1 MELVKIQLKEAE
13 IIEAIEAR
21 EEAKKTLLIGQVI
34 TVLPKGLKETTK
46 ATITGFKTLPSGKE
60 LIIIVTEDGLRFP
73 ITLNE
78 IVKKVAKKPKVSGRI
93 EASKSEITDMWGDV
107 EKRYLTFYTQLTSK
121 DLKIE
126 ELQEL
131 FYKVADYMRK
141 QHGLSFCGCPYDLGD
156 EKTAIFG
163 DAIEVEYFHGDMKE
177 AKTEIME
184 AWKDTKKHFKIR

>member
-1 MELVKIQLKEAE
+1 MEYIK
-13 IIEAIEAR
+13 
-21 EEAKKTLLIGQVI
+21 GQVI
-34 TVLPKGLKETTK
+34 TVLPRAWKRTTK
-46 ATITGFKTLPSGKE
+46 ATIEDFKTLPNGKE
-60 LIIIVTEDGLRFP
+60 LIIITTDGGLSFP

-78 IVKKVAKKPKVSGRI
+78 IVKKVTKKPKVSGRI
-93 EASKSEITDMWGDV
+93 EASKSETTDMWGDV
-107 EKRYLTFYTQLTSK
+107 EKRYLTFYAQLTSK

-141 QHGLSFCGCPYDLGD
+141 QHGFSFCGCPYDLGD

-163 DAIEVEYFHGDMKE
+163 DAIEVEYFHGDMTE
-177 AKTEIME
+177 AKAEIIE